1 MLCESKVINKNPK
14 YRVIKYGDEY
24 LMIDLVSTWLALF
37 LPMINWLIPK
47 KYVKISKKEFDDLNI
62 VKPVKNKAFW
72 PVAGSTILF
81 GVTFRKYIP
90 SLNIQL
96 EKNMVIVICCA
107 IFLGVLILFLFLN
120 RKLRLE
126 IYNNNSSKG
135 KIILFPSLKN
145 FCFTIFYY
153 FLFGGLSI
161 MALSMLLTLN
171 PQNIIGFIGW
181 LVMTAG
187 FFLLNMSSII
197 DKKIYVLSKT
207 NTVEK

>member
-1 MLCESKVINKNPK
+1 
-14 YRVIKYGDEY
+14 
-24 LMIDLVSTWLALF
+24 
-37 LPMINWLIPK
+37 MINWLIPK

-135 KIILFPSLKN
+135 KKILFPSLKN

>member
-24 LMIDLVSTWLALF
+24 LMVDLVSTWLTLF

-72 PVAGSTILF
+72 PVAGSTIF
-81 GVTFRKYIP
+81 
-90 SLNIQL
+90 
-96 EKNMVIVICCA
+96 
-107 IFLGVLILFLFLN
+107 N
-120 RKLRLE
+120 RL
-126 IYNNNSSKG
+126 Y
-135 KIILFPSLKN
+135 
-145 FCFTIFYY
+145 
-153 FLFGGLSI
+153 
-161 MALSMLLTLN
+161 
-171 PQNIIGFIGW
+171 W

-197 DKKIYVLSKT
+197 DKKIYVLSK
-207 NTVEK
+207 NNMVEK